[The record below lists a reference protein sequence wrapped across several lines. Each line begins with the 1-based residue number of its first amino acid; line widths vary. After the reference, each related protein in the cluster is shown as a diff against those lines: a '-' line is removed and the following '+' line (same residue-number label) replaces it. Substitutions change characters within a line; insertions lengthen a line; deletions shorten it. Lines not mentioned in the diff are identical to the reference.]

1 METNNQCTA
10 ENGAQPG
17 FGVLVEAKLN
27 CINYQ
32 RSSARRKAKHFT
44 NSTMSNANKSR
55 NFIEGI
61 QSKCKRA

>member
-27 CINYQ
+27 CIN
-32 RSSARRKAKHFT
+32 
-44 NSTMSNANKSR
+44 
-55 NFIEGI
+55 
-61 QSKCKRA
+61 